1 VLEQI
6 LNMNILLIRPPRPPK
21 AITIGEFMFCE
32 PLGLEAVYAM
42 LREKHHVTILDM
54 MAEQVDIYLYLRER
68 KPDAVGITALCID
81 VHNVLKLARAVKAVD
96 PGIPVVVG
104 GTQAQLVPHAFADPA
119 VDYVM
124 SHTTAAGLNCLF
136 AALAECADDRLVY
149 ANAIPGVQ
157 SVRQG
162 IPDKIRLQKNEYLIP
177 DRTSTHQYRA
187 QYSYF
192 GYKPC
197 ALLQTSQ
204 GCGKCCT
211 FCLRWRIEGAT
222 EAHQD
227 MELVFQQI
235 RDIPESNIMII
246 DNDFLCDGNRIDE
259 LCDFLVQGK
268 IVKNFLCYGSV
279 HSVLRNRESVR
290 RFADHGLKAV
300 LVGYESFN
308 PAELAGY
315 HKKATVEDNLE
326 VSRLLRQW
334 DVDVWASFIL
344 HPDWDHADFKSFRQ
358 YIRRLGPEISSLSP
372 LTPFPGLPA
381 FAEFQD
387 RLLFDVTDY
396 EQWSFGQVS
405 IQPGKM
411 SLQAYYLE
419 VLLTNLQVN
428 FFMNNALYLVRRFGV
443 LTLVRLA
450 VGGLRL
456 SVRYLATMWRNG
468 Q

>member
-1 VLEQI
+1 MLEQI

-32 PLGLEAVYAM
+32 PLGLEAVYAV
-42 LREKHHVTILDM
+42 LRE
-54 MAEQVDIYLYLRER
+54 IYLRKH

-81 VHNVLKLARAVKAVD
+81 VNNVLELARAVKAVD
-96 PGIPVVVG
+96 LGIPVVVG
-104 GTQAQLVPHAFADPA
+104 GTQAQLAPHAFADPA

-124 SHTTAAGLNCLF
+124 SHTTAVGLNRLF
-136 AALAECADDRLVY
+136 AALAAAEGADNRLVY
-149 ANAIPGVQ
+149 AIPGVQ

-177 DRTSTHQYRA
+177 DSTSTRRYRA
-187 QYSYF
+187 KYSYF

-227 MELVFQQI
+227 MKLIFQQI
-235 RDIPESNIMII
+235 RDIPNPNIMII

-259 LCDFLVQGK
+259 LCDFLAQEK

-279 HSVLRNRESVR
+279 HSVLGNRESVR
-290 RFADHGLKAV
+290 RFAEHGLKAV

-334 DVDVWASFIL
+334 GVDVWASFIL
-344 HPDWDHADFKSFRQ
+344 HPDWDHADFKIFRR
-358 YIRRLGPEISSLSP
+358 YIKRLGPEISSLSP

-387 RLLFDVTDY
+387 RLLFDVKDY

-411 SLQAYYLE
+411 SLRAYYLE

-456 SVRYLATMWRNG
+456 SMRYLATMWKSG